1 MIYETDEVWALNK
14 LLYVLA
20 AIAILVIWMVL

>member
-1 MIYETDEVWALNK
+1 MIYETDEMWALNK

-20 AIAILVIWMVL
+20 AIAIFVIWMVL